1 MSLFLTAEELVEL
14 TGRKRASL
22 QIAELKR
29 MLIPYRVN
37 AIGHPVVTRVA
48 VEGGR
53 QVKEERKAWEPGR

>member
-1 MSLFLTAEELVEL
+1 MSLFLNSDELIEL

-48 VEGGR
+48 IEGGR
-53 QVKEERKAWEPGR
+53 QAKEERKAWEPAR